1 MAIYLYMD
9 VHVPQSITDQLRRR
23 GVDVLTAFEDDSQ
36 QIPDDQLLERVTQL
50 NRVLFTQDIRFR
62 VLAEKWQKEGKQFS
76 GLIFGHQLGG
86 TIGQFVKD
94 LELIAKASEPD
105 EWMNAVEY
113 IPFKRSP
120 TTG

>member
-1 MAIYLYMD
+1 MAIALYMD
-9 VHVPQSITDQLRRR
+9 VHVSQAITDQLRRR
-23 GVDVLTAFEDDSQ
+23 GIDILTAFDDETQ
-36 QIPDDQLLERVTQL
+36 ELPDDQLLIRVTQL

-62 VLAEKWQKEGKQFS
+62 VLAETWQIEGKQFS

-105 EWMNAVEY
+105 EWMNTVEY
-113 IPFKRSP
+113 IPFK
-120 TTG
+120 